1 MLGHHAR
8 RVQSRRGDSNPGP
21 LQSQHVA
28 ERDNERVMSEKPG
41 EADLV
46 ERTRRS
52 LEAGA
57 FRDLDAGLKHFAPDA
72 VWEVPQLGGSFEGA
86 AAIRGFLEDWFAAF
100 EDFDIELEEVLDLGN
115 GVVFVLARSDALP
128 VGSAGGTRL
137 REAFA
142 YVVVWVDGA
151 ITRVTAYGDVD
162 EGRDAAKRVA
172 ESRE

>member
-1 MLGHHAR
+1 MSG
-8 RVQSRRGDSNPGP
+8 GP
-21 LQSQHVA
+21 
-28 ERDNERVMSEKPG
+28 R

-57 FRDLDAGLKHFAPDA
+57 FRDIDAGMRHFAPDA
-72 VWEVPQLGGSFEGA
+72 VWEVPQLGSSFEGA
-86 AAIRGFLEDWFAAF
+86 AAIRGFLEDWFGAF
-100 EDFDIELEEVLDLGN
+100 KEFEIELEEVLDLGK
-115 GVVFVLARSDALP
+115 GVVFVMARSDALP
-128 VGSAGGTRL
+128 VGGTGRTRL
-137 REAFA
+137 QELFA

-162 EGRDAAKRVA
+162 DGRAAAKRAA